1 MPYILNNHQRYWG
14 VLGGGGGYKGSA
26 ENENDNPQDGHMPI
40 NDHEIPLK

>member
-1 MPYILNNHQRYWG
+1 MVEEVSQG
-14 VLGGGGGYKGSA
+14 VCACVLGGGGGYKGSA